1 MAPSLIKEVK
11 HEKAIRDHSDI
22 CHAVHYGAALG
33 AEYGC
38 RGDVNEDGKINIRDV
53 AAIQRYLAN
62 FGTLT
67 LAQLMAAD
75 TDGDG
80 SVTVDDATWLQMYL
94 AEYDVVLGKQS

>member
-1 MAPSLIKEVK
+1 MKKLFAIILTFAMLFTMAPLSALNT
-11 HEKAIRDHSDI
+11 
-22 CHAVHYGAALG
+22 AADTD
-33 AEYGC
+33 
-38 RGDVNEDGKINIRDV
+38 GDEDGKINIRDV